1 MRDIRRLFEY
11 EEENDYY
18 NPSLKIPRKFRNIN
32 ERKWLYFD
40 SAQLVYYKYD
50 KVNFRHDGS
59 YIDSADWRKNKKA
72 TLYPKDAK
80 DKCFHYAVNVALN
93 YE

>member
-1 MRDIRRLFEY
+1 MKKKMIIITPRSRYQGNLETLMRGSDFI
-11 EEENDYY
+11 
-18 NPSLKIPRKFRNIN
+18 
-32 ERKWLYFD
+32 FD